1 METKVYI
8 LTGNIQTGKTT
19 ALLNWCKQR
28 NDVSG
33 IATPVINGK
42 RFFYNILTAEFFAL
56 EATQN
61 EINTLAI
68 GRFVFSQ
75 AAFDTANAIL
85 LQAIESQYIV
95 VDEIGP
101 LELQQNGLY
110 KSIEFLLKE
119 NKNNLLLVVRKKLV
133 ESVIEFF
140 KLQQVIILTVD
151 DLKQLER

>member
-1 METKVYI
+1 MEAKLYI

-42 RFFYNILTAEFFAL
+42 RYFLNIATTDTFKMEADETETNIL
-56 EATQN
+56 N
-61 EINTLAI
+61 I
-68 GRFVFSQ
+68 GRFTFSQ

-85 LQAIESQYIV
+85 QQPSKSQYVI

-101 LELQQNGLY
+101 LELQNKGLY
-110 KSIEFLLKE
+110 ESIIFLLKE
-119 NKNNLLLVVRKKLV
+119 NKSNLLLVVREKLV
-133 ESVIEFF
+133 EAVIEFF
-140 KLQQVIILTVD
+140 KLQQVTILTIN
-151 DLKQLER
+151 DLQQLD